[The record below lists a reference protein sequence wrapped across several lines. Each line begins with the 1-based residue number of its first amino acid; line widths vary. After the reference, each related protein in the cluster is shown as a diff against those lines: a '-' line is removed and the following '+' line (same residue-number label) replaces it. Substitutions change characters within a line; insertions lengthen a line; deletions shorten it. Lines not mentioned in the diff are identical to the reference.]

1 MNPKLNSSSVYEN
14 ILAILVIQFE
24 VYYLFSI
31 SGSCLKGML
40 LPRLS

>member
-24 VYYLFSI
+24 KFI
-31 SGSCLKGML
+31 ICLA
-40 LPRLS
+40 